1 LPKSSFLTSTI
12 YNILGRIITKLG
24 NEEKHSGTYKITWN
38 AQNISSGVYFFKVTA
53 GEYSKVK
60 KMILLK

>member
-24 NEEKHSGTYKITWN
+24 NEEKRSGTYKITWN

-60 KMILLK
+60 KMMLLK